1 MAQQASKKKS
11 PVKADYVWQGVNKNG
26 KRIKGNMP
34 ADNIDAVRADLRRQG
49 IKPLKIRKAS
59 TLFKAKNPKIKT
71 KDIAVFSRMLATM
84 SSSGVPLMQ
93 SLEIIGSG
101 HENASM
107 KKLVLSIA
115 DDVKSGS
122 SLAESMAKFPLYF
135 DDLFLSLVD
144 AGERSGT
151 LERLLG
157 EIADYQEKTEAIKA
171 KVKKAMVYP
180 AAIIAVA
187 FLVTAILMI
196 FVIPQFESL
205 FKGFGAD
212 LPALTQFVVTV
223 SHFFQEKWWL
233 IFGGI
238 FLVIYTILQAKK
250 RSTKVHHFFDRMLLK
265 VPVVGEIL
273 RKSAIARFART
284 TATMFSAGVPLVE
297 AMGSVAG
304 STGNIVYNH
313 ATLEMKDEVA
323 TGTQLN
329 RAMADTNLFPNMMIQ
344 MTAIGEESGALD
356 TMLAKVADFFEQ
368 EVDDAVDNLTAL
380 LEPLIMVILGG
391 LIGTLVIAMYLP
403 IFKLGSVI

>member
-1 MAQQASKKKS
+1 MAQANKKKS
-11 PVKADYVWQGVNKNG
+11 PVKADYAWQGVNKSG

-107 KKLVLSIA
+107 KKLILSIA

-122 SLAESMAKFPLYF
+122 SLAEAMAKFPLYF
-135 DDLFLSLVD
+135 DDLFLSLVE
-144 AGERSGT
+144 AGEKSGT
-151 LERLLG
+151 LEHLLG
-157 EIADYQEKTEAIKA
+157 EIADYQEKTEAIKS

-205 FKGFGAD
+205 FQGFGAD
-212 LPALTQFVVTV
+212 LPALTKFVVTV

-238 FLVIYTILQAKK
+238 FLVIYAILQAKK
-250 RSTKVHHFFDRMLLK
+250 RSKKVHHFFDRLLLK
-265 VPVVGEIL
+265 IPVVGEIL

-313 ATLEMKDEVA
+313 ATLEMQKEVS
-323 TGTQLN
+323 TGSQLN

-380 LEPLIMVILGG
+380 LEPLIMVVLGT

-403 IFKLGSVI
+403 IFKMGSVI

>member
-1 MAQQASKKKS
+1 MAQAKGKKS
-11 PVKADYVWQGVNKNG
+11 LAKAEYSWQGVDKRNK
-26 KRIKGNMP
+26 KVKGLMP
-34 ADNIDAVRADLRRQG
+34 ADSIDAVRADLRRQG
-49 IKPLKIRKAS
+49 IKPLKVRKS
-59 TLFKAKNPKIKT
+59 SSLFKARKPKIKSN
-71 KDIAVFSRMLATM
+71 DIAVFSRMLATM
-84 SSSGVPLMQ
+84 TSSGVPLMQ

-107 KKLVLSIA
+107 KRLVLSIA
-115 DDVKSGS
+115 DDVKAGS
-122 SLAESMAKFPLYF
+122 SLAEGMEKFPLYF
-135 DDLFLSLVD
+135 DDLFLSLVA
-144 AGERSGT
+144 AGEKSGT

-157 EIADYQEKTEAIKA
+157 EIADYQEKTEAIKS

-205 FKGFGAD
+205 FQGFGAD
-212 LPALTQFVVTV
+212 LPALTKMVVDV
-223 SHFFQEKWWL
+223 SNFFRKFWWL
-233 IFGGI
+233 IFGSI
-238 FLVIYTILQAKK
+238 FLAIYVIIQARK
-250 RSTKVHHFFDRMLLK
+250 RSKKVHHFFDRMLLK
-265 VPVVGEIL
+265 LPVVGEIL

-284 TATMFSAGVPLVE
+284 TSTMFSAGVPLVE

-304 STGNIVYNH
+304 STGNVVYNH
-313 ATLEMKDEVA
+313 ATLEMRDEVA

-329 RAMADTNLFPNMMIQ
+329 RAMSDTELFPNMMIQ

-356 TMLAKVADFFEQ
+356 TMLAKVADFFET

-380 LEPLIMVILGG
+380 LEPLIMVVLGVI
-391 LIGTLVIAMYLP
+391 IGTLVIAMYLP